1 MSTASSTSR
10 SVSNSPASSRRSG
23 RTTSSSIPSARKS
36 NPSRCIAKSWITPR
50 CARESTNSEP
60 RPRFALANAHTP
72 RVAML
77 NRVRNIGLSWKVQ
90 IAPAFLIVVLVGLG
104 AYALQTLRFN
114 QASVDALM
122 AGPVRQSDLA
132 SDLNTT
138 VWTAHAKL
146 YRLAAT
152 SANEKDEKKVQAVA
166 KDAAAAAAKI
176 SDVLRAV
183 ESNQGAI
190 KQEAFEKLKAAV
202 AGYLKQSKM
211 AIEMA
216 DGDAGSALMFIKG
229 AERNFFD
236 IEKLTDDLIT
246 ASSDSKDREIA
257 RAGIKLDRQ
266 QLTLTAVLLVVAFV
280 GIVVSFLI
288 GRNISRPV
296 VAMSKAMREL
306 AVGNFEVQLPGLDRR
321 DEVGQMAH
329 AIQDFKVQAVAK
341 AERETAEREQKNREL
356 AAPRRPELHN
366 LAESF
371 EAAVGNIIEN
381 VGSASGELENSAVI
395 LTKSSAATQ
404 QLSTVVAAASE
415 ETSTNVQ
422 SVASA
427 TEEMAGSINEIG
439 RQVADSNRIAN
450 EAVDQAQKT
459 DARIAELSLAA
470 SRIGDVTKLITT
482 IAEQTNL
489 LALNATI
496 EAARAGDA
504 GGGFAVVAQEV
515 KALAA
520 QTAKATSEI
529 ATQIAGMQ
537 AATQDSVLAI
547 KEISG
552 TIGRGSEI
560 AAAIA
565 AAIEEQGAA
574 TQEIARNVQ
583 QAALGTTQ
591 VATNIADVNRG
602 AGDTGLGSSP
612 RRSP

>member
-1 MSTASSTSR
+1 ML
-10 SVSNSPASSRRSG
+10 G
-23 RTTSSSIPSARKS
+23 
-36 NPSRCIAKSWITPR
+36 WIK
-50 CARESTNSEP
+50 
-60 RPRFALANAHTP
+60 
-72 RVAML
+72 
-77 NRVRNIGLSWKVQ
+77 NIGLSWKVQ
-90 IAPAFLIVVLVGLG
+90 LAPAFLVLVLIAVGV
-104 AYALQTLRFN
+104 YALLALRSN
-114 QASVDALM
+114 QAAVDALVS
-122 AGPVRQSDLA
+122 GPVRQSELANDL
-132 SDLNTT
+132 TT
-138 VWTAHAKL
+138 RAWMAHAKL

-152 SANEKDEKKVQAVA
+152 AANEKDEKKIAAFA
-166 KDAAAAAAKI
+166 KEASVAAARI
-176 SDVLRAV
+176 SEALKAV
-183 ESNQGAI
+183 EAARSDRQL
-190 KQEAFEKLKAAV
+190 EAFEKLKTAV
-202 AGYLKQSKM
+202 AGYLKQSKN

-229 AERNFFD
+229 AERNFAD
-236 IEKLTDDLIT
+236 IEKLTDDWIT
-246 ASSDSKDREIA
+246 RSSDSKDREIA
-257 RAGIKLDRQ
+257 RAGIRLDQQ
-266 QLTLTAVLLVVAFV
+266 QLTLTVVLLLVAFS
-280 GIVVSFLI
+280 GIIVSFLV
-288 GRNISRPV
+288 GRSISRPV

-306 AVGNFEVQLPGLDRR
+306 AAGNFDVQLPGLDRR

-329 AIQDFKVQAVAK
+329 AVEEFKVQAVAK
-341 AERETAEREQKNREL
+341 AEHETAEREQKNREL
-356 AAPRRPELHN
+356 AAARRTELHN
-366 LAESF
+366 LAEGF
-371 EAAVGNIIEN
+371 ETTVGNIVEN
-381 VGSASGELENSAVI
+381 VGSASSELENSAVI

-415 ETSTNVQ
+415 ETSANVQ

-470 SRIGDVTKLITT
+470 SRIGDVTQLITT

-504 GGGFAVVAQEV
+504 GRGFAVVAQEV

-529 ATQIAGMQ
+529 STQIAGMQ
-537 AATQDSVLAI
+537 TATQDSVMAI

-552 TIGRGSEI
+552 TIGRVSEI

-583 QAALGTTQ
+583 QAALGSTQ
-591 VATNIADVNRG
+591 VATSIADVNRG
-602 AGDTGLGSSP
+602 AGDTGSASSQVLSSAQLLSNENK
-612 RRSP
+612 RLKAEVAKFLATVRAA

>member
-1 MSTASSTSR
+1 MF
-10 SVSNSPASSRRSG
+10 G
-23 RTTSSSIPSARKS
+23 
-36 NPSRCIAKSWITPR
+36 WIK
-50 CARESTNSEP
+50 
-60 RPRFALANAHTP
+60 
-72 RVAML
+72 
-77 NRVRNIGLSWKVQ
+77 NIGLSWKVQ
-90 IAPAFLIVVLVGLG
+90 LAPAFLILVLVGVG
-104 AYALQTLRFN
+104 GYALMALRSN
-114 QASVDALM
+114 QVSVDALIS
-122 AGPVRQSDLA
+122 GPVRQSELANDL
-132 SDLNTT
+132 TT
-138 VWTAHAKL
+138 TAWTAHAKL
-146 YRLAAT
+146 YRLVAT
-152 SANEKDEKKVQAVA
+152 AANEKDDKKVAATA
-166 KDAAAAAAKI
+166 KEASVAAAAI
-176 SDVLRAV
+176 SDALKAV
-183 ESNQGAI
+183 EGAQGELNA
-190 KQEAFEKLKAAV
+190 EAFGKLKAAV
-202 AGYLKQSKM
+202 TGYLKQSKN

-229 AERNFFD
+229 AERNFAD
-236 IEKLTDDLIT
+236 IEKLSDDLI
-246 ASSDSKDREIA
+246 ARSSESKDREIA
-257 RAGIKLDRQ
+257 RAGLKLEQQ
-266 QLTLTAVLLVVAFV
+266 QLTLTGVLLVVAFV

-306 AVGNFEVQLPGLDRR
+306 AVGNFEVQLPGLDRG
-321 DEVGQMAH
+321 DEVGQMAQ
-329 AIQDFKVQAVAK
+329 AIEDFKVQAIAK
-341 AERETAEREQKNREL
+341 AERETAEREEKNREL
-356 AAPRRPELHN
+356 AAARRAELHS

-371 EAAVGNIIEN
+371 ETAVGNIIEN
-381 VGSASGELENSAVI
+381 VGSASNELENSAVI

-450 EAVDQAQKT
+450 EAVDQAEKT
-459 DARIAELSLAA
+459 DARIAQLSLAA

-504 GGGFAVVAQEV
+504 GRGFAVVAQEV

-529 ATQIAGMQ
+529 STQIAGMQ
-537 AATQDSVLAI
+537 SATQDSVLAI

-552 TIGRGSEI
+552 TIGRVSEI

-583 QAALGTTQ
+583 QAAIGSTQ
-591 VATNIADVNRG
+591 VATSIADVNRG
-602 AGDTGLGSSP
+602 AGDTGSASSQVLSSAQLLSNENK
-612 RRSP
+612 RLKAEVVKFLATVRAA

>member
-1 MSTASSTSR
+1 MF
-10 SVSNSPASSRRSG
+10 N
-23 RTTSSSIPSARKS
+23 
-36 NPSRCIAKSWITPR
+36 WI
-50 CARESTNSEP
+50 
-60 RPRFALANAHTP
+60 
-72 RVAML
+72 
-77 NRVRNIGLSWKVQ
+77 RNIGLSWKVQ
-90 IAPAFLIVVLVGLG
+90 LAPALLILVLLGVG
-104 AYALQTLRFN
+104 AYALLALRSN
-114 QASVDALM
+114 QAAVDALVS
-122 AGPVRQSDLA
+122 GPVRQSELANDL
-132 SDLNTT
+132 TT
-138 VWTAHAKL
+138 AAWTAHAKL

-152 SANEKDEKKVQAVA
+152 AANEKDEKKIAAFA
-166 KDAAAAAAKI
+166 KEALDAATRI
-176 SDVLRAV
+176 SEALKAV
-183 ESNQGAI
+183 DGARGEF
-190 KQEAFEKLKAAV
+190 KPEALEKLKAAV
-202 AGYLKQSKM
+202 TGYLKKSKN

-229 AERNFFD
+229 AEKSFAD

-246 ASSDSKDREIA
+246 SSGDSKDREIA
-257 RAGIKLDRQ
+257 RAGIKLEQQ
-266 QLTLTAVLLVVAFV
+266 QLTLMVVLLAVAFA

-306 AVGNFEVQLPGLDRR
+306 AAGNFEVQLPGLDRR

-329 AIQDFKVQAVAK
+329 RVQEFKVQAVAK
-341 AERETAEREQKNREL
+341 AERETAEREEKNREQQ
-356 AAPRRPELHN
+356 AARRIELYN

-371 EAAVGNIIEN
+371 ETTVGNIIEK
-381 VGSASGELENSAVI
+381 VGSASTELENSAAI
-395 LTKSSAATQ
+395 LTKSSEATQ
-404 QLSTVVAAASE
+404 QLSTVVATASA

-459 DARIAELSLAA
+459 DERIAKLSLAA
-470 SRIGDVTKLITT
+470 NRIGDVTQLITT

-504 GGGFAVVAQEV
+504 GRGFAVVAQEV

-529 ATQIAGMQ
+529 STQIAAMQ
-537 AATQDSVLAI
+537 AATQDSVVAI

-552 TIGRGSEI
+552 TIGRVSEI

-583 QAALGTTQ
+583 QAAIGSTQ

-602 AGDTGLGSSP
+602 AGDTGSASSQVLSSAQMLSNENQ
-612 RRSP
+612 RLKAEVAKFLATVRAA

>member
-1 MSTASSTSR
+1 ML
-10 SVSNSPASSRRSG
+10 G
-23 RTTSSSIPSARKS
+23 
-36 NPSRCIAKSWITPR
+36 WIK
-50 CARESTNSEP
+50 
-60 RPRFALANAHTP
+60 
-72 RVAML
+72 
-77 NRVRNIGLSWKVQ
+77 NIGLSWKVQ
-90 IAPAFLIVVLVGLG
+90 LAPAFLILVLIGVGV
-104 AYALQTLRFN
+104 YALQALRSN
-114 QASVDALM
+114 QAAVDALVS
-122 AGPVRQSDLA
+122 GPVRQSELA
-132 SDLNTT
+132 NELTT
-138 VWTAHAKL
+138 TAWVAQAKL

-152 SANEKDEKKVQAVA
+152 AANEKDEKKVAAFAKEASVA
-166 KDAAAAAAKI
+166 ASRIADALK
-176 SDVLRAV
+176 AV
-183 ESNQGAI
+183 EAAEGDLNPA
-190 KQEAFEKLKAAV
+190 AFAKLKAAV
-202 AGYLKQSKM
+202 AGYLKQSKN

-229 AERNFFD
+229 AERNFAD
-236 IEKLTDDLIT
+236 IEKLTDELIARST
-246 ASSDSKDREIA
+246 DSKDREIA
-257 RAGIKLDRQ
+257 RAGIKLEQQ
-266 QLTLTAVLLVVAFV
+266 QLMLTGVLLVVAFA
-280 GIVVSFLI
+280 GIIVSFLI

-306 AVGNFEVQLPGLDRR
+306 AVGNFEVQLPGLGRR
-321 DEVGQMAH
+321 DEVGQMAR
-329 AIQDFKVQAVAK
+329 AIEEFKVQAIAK

-356 AAPRRPELHN
+356 AAARRSELHN
-366 LAESF
+366 LADRF
-371 EAAVGNIIEN
+371 ETAVGVIIEN
-381 VGSASGELENSAVI
+381 VGSASTELENSAVI

-404 QLSTVVAAASE
+404 QLSTVVTAASE

-450 EAVDQAQKT
+450 EAVDQAGKT

-504 GGGFAVVAQEV
+504 GRGFAVVAQEV

-529 ATQIAGMQ
+529 STQITGMQ

-552 TIGRGSEI
+552 TIGKVSEI

-583 QAALGTTQ
+583 QAAIGSTQ
-591 VATNIADVNRG
+591 VATSIADVNRG
-602 AGDTGLGSSP
+602 AGDTGSASSQVLSSAQLLSNENK
-612 RRSP
+612 RLKAEVVKFLATVRAA

>member
-1 MSTASSTSR
+1 MF
-10 SVSNSPASSRRSG
+10 G
-23 RTTSSSIPSARKS
+23 
-36 NPSRCIAKSWITPR
+36 WIK
-50 CARESTNSEP
+50 
-60 RPRFALANAHTP
+60 
-72 RVAML
+72 
-77 NRVRNIGLSWKVQ
+77 NIGLSWKVQ
-90 IAPAFLIVVLVGLG
+90 LAPAFLILVLVGVG
-104 AYALQTLRFN
+104 VYALLALRSN
-114 QASVDALM
+114 QAAVDALVS
-122 AGPVRQSDLA
+122 GPVRQSELA
-132 SDLNTT
+132 NELTATT
-138 VWTAHAKL
+138 WTAHAKL

-152 SANEKDEKKVQAVA
+152 AANEKDEKKVAAIA
-166 KDAAAAAAKI
+166 KEASVAAARI
-176 SDVLRAV
+176 SDALKAV
-183 ESNQGAI
+183 EGAQDEL
-190 KQEAFEKLKAAV
+190 KGEAFEKLKAAV
-202 AGYLKQSKM
+202 AGYLKQSKN

-229 AERNFFD
+229 AERNFAD

-246 ASSDSKDREIA
+246 RSSDSKDREIA
-257 RAGIKLDRQ
+257 RAGIKLERQ

-288 GRNISRPV
+288 GRNIYRPV

-341 AERETAEREQKNREL
+341 AERETAEREEKNREL
-356 AAPRRPELHN
+356 AAARRAELHN
-366 LAESF
+366 LAERF
-371 EAAVGNIIEN
+371 ETAVGNIIEN
-381 VGSASGELENSAVI
+381 VGSASNELENSAVI

-439 RQVADSNRIAN
+439 RQVTDSNRITN
-450 EAVDQAQKT
+450 EAVHQAQKT

-504 GGGFAVVAQEV
+504 GRGFAVVAQEV

-529 ATQIAGMQ
+529 STQIAGMQ

-552 TIGRGSEI
+552 TIGRVSEI

-602 AGDTGLGSSP
+602 AGDTGLASSQVLSSAQLLSNENK
-612 RRSP
+612 RLKAEVVKFLATVRAA

>member
-1 MSTASSTSR
+1 MF
-10 SVSNSPASSRRSG
+10 
-23 RTTSSSIPSARKS
+23 
-36 NPSRCIAKSWITPR
+36 SWIK
-50 CARESTNSEP
+50 
-60 RPRFALANAHTP
+60 
-72 RVAML
+72 
-77 NRVRNIGLSWKVQ
+77 NISLTWKVQ
-90 IAPAFLIVVLVGLG
+90 LAPAFLILMLIGVG
-104 AYALQTLRFN
+104 AYALQALRSN
-114 QASVDALM
+114 QASVDALVS
-122 AGPVRQSDLA
+122 GPVRQSELA
-132 SDLNTT
+132 SDLT
-138 VWTAHAKL
+138 VAAWTAQAKL

-152 SANEKDEKKVQAVA
+152 AANEKDDKKV
-166 KDAAAAAAKI
+166 AAFGKEASAAAAKI
-176 SDVLRAV
+176 SEAVKAV
-183 ESNQGAI
+183 EGAQGAS
-190 KQEAFEKLKAAV
+190 FDKLKAAV
-202 AGYLKQSKM
+202 AGYLKQSKN

-229 AERNFFD
+229 AERNFAE
-236 IEKLTDDLIT
+236 IEKLTDDLI
-246 ASSDSKDREIA
+246 ARSSESKDREIA
-257 RAGIKLDRQ
+257 RAGMKLAEE
-266 QLTLTAVLLVVAFV
+266 QLTLMGVLVVVAFA
-280 GIVVSFLI
+280 GVVLSFLI

-296 VAMSKAMREL
+296 VAMSEAMREL
-306 AVGNFEVQLPGLDRR
+306 AVGNFEVQLPGLDRK
-321 DEVGQMAH
+321 DEVGQMGH
-329 AIQDFKVQAVAK
+329 AIQEFKVQAIAK
-341 AERETAEREQKNREL
+341 AERETAEREEKNREL
-356 AAPRRPELHN
+356 AAARRTELHS
-366 LAESF
+366 LAERF
-371 EAAVGNIIEN
+371 ETAVGNIIEN
-381 VGSASGELENSAVI
+381 VGAASGELENSAVI

-504 GGGFAVVAQEV
+504 GRGFAVVAQEV
-515 KALAA
+515 KALAS

-529 ATQIAGMQ
+529 STQIAGMQ
-537 AATQDSVLAI
+537 SATQVSVLAI

-552 TIGRGSEI
+552 TIGRVSEI

-583 QAALGTTQ
+583 QAALGSTQ
-591 VATNIADVNRG
+591 VATSIADVNRG
-602 AGDTGLGSSP
+602 AGDTGSASAQVLSSAQLLSNENK
-612 RRSP
+612 RLKAEVVKFLATVRAA

>member
-1 MSTASSTSR
+1 MF
-10 SVSNSPASSRRSG
+10 G
-23 RTTSSSIPSARKS
+23 
-36 NPSRCIAKSWITPR
+36 WIK
-50 CARESTNSEP
+50 
-60 RPRFALANAHTP
+60 
-72 RVAML
+72 
-77 NRVRNIGLSWKVQ
+77 NIGLSWKIQ
-90 IAPAFLIVVLVGLG
+90 LAPAFLILVLVGVG
-104 AYALQTLRFN
+104 AYALLALQSN
-114 QASVDALM
+114 QAAVDALVS
-122 AGPVRQSDLA
+122 GPVRQSELANELA
-132 SDLNTT
+132 STA
-138 VWTAHAKL
+138 WMAHAKL

-152 SANEKDEKKVQAVA
+152 AANEKDDRKVAAMA
-166 KDAAAAAAKI
+166 KEASAAAARI
-176 SDVLRAV
+176 SEVFNTI
-183 ESNQGAI
+183 EGAQAEL
-190 KQEAFEKLKAAV
+190 KLEAFEKLKAAV
-202 AGYLKQSKM
+202 AGYLKQSKN

-229 AERNFFD
+229 AERNFAD

-246 ASSDSKDREIA
+246 RSNDSKDREIA
-257 RAGIKLDRQ
+257 HAGMRLEQQ
-266 QLTLTAVLLVVAFV
+266 QLTLMVVLGVAFM

-306 AVGNFEVQLPGLDRR
+306 AAGNFDVQLPGLERG

-329 AIQDFKVQAVAK
+329 AVGEFKAQAIAK
-341 AERETAEREQKNREL
+341 AERETAEREEKNREL
-356 AAPRRPELHN
+356 AAVRRTELHS
-366 LAESF
+366 LAERF
-371 EAAVGNIIEN
+371 ETAVGNIIEN
-381 VGSASGELENSAVI
+381 VGSASTELENSAVI
-395 LTKSSAATQ
+395 LANSSAATQ

-415 ETSTNVQ
+415 ETSSNVQ

-450 EAVDQAQKT
+450 EAVDQAEKT
-459 DARIAELSLAA
+459 DARIAQLSLAA

-504 GGGFAVVAQEV
+504 GRGFAVVAQEV

-529 ATQIAGMQ
+529 STQIAGMQ

-552 TIGRGSEI
+552 TIGRVSEI

-574 TQEIARNVQ
+574 TQEITRNVQ
-583 QAALGTTQ
+583 QAAIGSTQ
-591 VATNIADVNRG
+591 VATSIADVNRG
-602 AGDTGLGSSP
+602 AGDTGSASSQVLSSAQLLSNENK
-612 RRSP
+612 RLKAEVVKFLATVRAA

>member
-1 MSTASSTSR
+1 MF
-10 SVSNSPASSRRSG
+10 G
-23 RTTSSSIPSARKS
+23 
-36 NPSRCIAKSWITPR
+36 WIK
-50 CARESTNSEP
+50 
-60 RPRFALANAHTP
+60 
-72 RVAML
+72 
-77 NRVRNIGLSWKVQ
+77 NIGLSWKVQ
-90 IAPAFLIVVLVGLG
+90 LAPALLMLVLLGVG
-104 AYALQTLRFN
+104 AYALLALRSN
-114 QASVDALM
+114 QAAVDALVS
-122 AGPVRQSDLA
+122 GPVRQSELANDL
-132 SDLNTT
+132 TT
-138 VWTAHAKL
+138 AAWTAHAKL

-152 SANEKDEKKVQAVA
+152 AANEKDEKKVAAFA
-166 KDAAAAAAKI
+166 KEALDAATRI
-176 SDVLRAV
+176 SEALKAV
-183 ESNQGAI
+183 EGARGEF
-190 KQEAFEKLKAAV
+190 KPEALEKLKAAV
-202 AGYLKQSKM
+202 TGYLKKSKN

-229 AERNFFD
+229 AEKSFAD

-246 ASSDSKDREIA
+246 SSSDSKDRAIA
-257 RAGIKLDRQ
+257 RAGIKLEQQ
-266 QLTLTAVLLVVAFV
+266 QLTMVVLLVVAFA

-296 VAMSKAMREL
+296 VAMSRAMREL
-306 AVGNFEVQLPGLDRR
+306 AAGNFEVQLPGLDRR
-321 DEVGQMAH
+321 DEVGLMAH
-329 AIQDFKVQAVAK
+329 AVQEFKVQAVAK
-341 AERETAEREQKNREL
+341 AERETAEREEKNREL
-356 AAPRRPELHN
+356 AAARRTELYS

-371 EAAVGNIIEN
+371 ETAVGNIIEN
-381 VGSASGELENSAVI
+381 VGSASSELENSAVI

-415 ETSTNVQ
+415 ETSTNVR

-439 RQVADSNRIAN
+439 RQVSDSNRIAN
-450 EAVDQAQKT
+450 EAVDQALKT

-504 GGGFAVVAQEV
+504 GRGFAVVAQEV

-520 QTAKATSEI
+520 QTAKATGEI
-529 ATQIAGMQ
+529 STQIAGMQ

-552 TIGRGSEI
+552 TIGRVSEI

-574 TQEIARNVQ
+574 THEIARNVQ
-583 QAALGTTQ
+583 QAAIGSTQ
-591 VATNIADVNRG
+591 VATSIADVNRG
-602 AGDTGLGSSP
+602 AGDTGSASSQVLSSAQLLSNENK
-612 RRSP
+612 RLKAEVVKFLATVRAA